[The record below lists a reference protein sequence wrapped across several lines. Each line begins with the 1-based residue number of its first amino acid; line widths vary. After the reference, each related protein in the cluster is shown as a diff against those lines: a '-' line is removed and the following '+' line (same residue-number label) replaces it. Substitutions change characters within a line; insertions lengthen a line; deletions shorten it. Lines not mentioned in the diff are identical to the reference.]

1 MGRICG
7 PCLLKVSASIFLCDS
22 GRETDNPRGC
32 QTLARVYAVE
42 ATAFVLHCTAV
53 LTDKAVEANGTAGS
67 PLMGAPGGGTSA
79 VFGPDGRMLT
89 EPLGDKEEGII
100 YADLDLDELTRIKMF
115 AHCTG
120 HYSRPDLMW
129 LSVDGNA
136 KGLVR
141 GADAKVDETA
151 RVGKQD

>member
-1 MGRICG
+1 M
-7 PCLLKVSASIFLCDS
+7 SASIFLFDCD
-22 GRETDNPRGC
+22 RETDHPRGC

-136 KGLVR
+136 KSLVR
-141 GADAKVDETA
+141 GADAKDDETA